1 MSQRDEKALI
11 KIVSETDFLAE
22 ALEGV
27 SAGEF
32 NGNELLKLA
41 AAMSSINIGELA
53 KRLSNDFHEDYP
65 DNELRMAAK
74 TRDV

>member
-32 NGNELLKLA
+32 NGKYRANAIANRFADGGGHSRA
-41 AAMSSINIGELA
+41 AGVPA
-53 KRLSNDFHEDYP
+53 
-65 DNELRMAAK
+65 
-74 TRDV
+74 